1 MALPRRSFVR
11 PLVKTPVNTFRIVL
25 PGLLFAAWLS
35 ACNPATSDPQTTSSN
50 QQARAAGAASTP
62 APAPVCANCG
72 VITNIETMKVE
83 GKGSGLG
90 VVVGAVAGAVVGR
103 QIGDGRGQDAA
114 TVAGAVG
121 GGFAGNEIEKRVK
134 GTTYFHITVAM
145 DAGGTRTLDV
155 DALNGVT
162 TGTRV
167 NVVGNNL
174 QIASN

>member
-1 MALPRRSFVR
+1 
-11 PLVKTPVNTFRIVL
+11 
-25 PGLLFAAWLS
+25 
-35 ACNPATSDPQTTSSN
+35 
-50 QQARAAGAASTP
+50 
-62 APAPVCANCG
+62 
-72 VITNIETMKVE
+72 MKAK

-90 VVVGAVAGAVVGR
+90 AVVGAVAGAVVGH
-103 QIGDGRGQDAA
+103 QIGSGRGQDAA

-121 GGFAGNEIEKRVK
+121 GGFAGNEVEKRVK